1 MILMWTDQLSVGV
14 KYFDEDHKN
23 LIRFINELHGA
34 IQEVDAEGKIAED
47 EIEIA
52 LHRLENYFQY
62 HCIQEEV
69 LMKKIAFP
77 GFDEH
82 KEKHKFFLSTVEA
95 MSQRFRGSRNPQHAI
110 ELMQFMYD
118 WLTNHINKE
127 DKKYGDYLRSSRISP
142 EFFQQSK
149 PSIAERKHFLSTLV
163 LLPKK
168 EAKPSEP

>member
-1 MILMWTDQLSVGV
+1 MWTDNLSVGV

-34 IQEVDAEGKIAED
+34 IQDVDTDGKIAEE

-69 LMKKIAFP
+69 FMSKIIYPEIEDHKKS
-77 GFDEH
+77 H
-82 KEKHKFFLSTVEA
+82 QYFFSRVEV
-95 MSQRFRGSRNPQHAI
+95 MSQSFRGSRNPQHAI

-118 WLTNHINKE
+118 WLTNHINIT
-127 DKKYGDYLRSSRISP
+127 DRKYGDYLRSSQISS
-142 EFFQQSK
+142 EFFSQSK
-149 PSIAERKHFLSTLV
+149 PSIEKRKRFLSTLAQ
-163 LLPKK
+163 LPKNK
-168 EAKPSEP
+168 SNPG